1 MEDNITGHELER
13 WIVKSS
19 EHILS
24 IVREGAVKTGEL
36 LGGCNIS
43 SFEAERKGH
52 ESMNARQLLEGTKPR
67 N

>member
-13 WIVKSS
+13 RIVKSS

-36 LGGCNIS
+36 LGDAT
-43 SFEAERKGH
+43 FQALKQKERDM
-52 ESMNARQLLEGTKPR
+52 SQ
-67 N
+67 